1 LFSDPKL
8 NRQLSFSLAWNFF
21 FFSNLLNKGI

>member
-8 NRQLSFSLAWNFF
+8 NRHLSFSLAWNFF